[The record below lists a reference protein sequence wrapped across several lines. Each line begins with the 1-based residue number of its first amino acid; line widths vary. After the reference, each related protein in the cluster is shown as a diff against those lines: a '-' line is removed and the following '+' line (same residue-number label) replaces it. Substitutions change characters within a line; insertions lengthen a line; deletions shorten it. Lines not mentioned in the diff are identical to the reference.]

1 MASVSHCHGSLSG
14 HLACSSESASHH
26 RAFPPFGQ
34 AHLGDD
40 FLIDGGT
47 LAVRGPQMGSEANL
61 SVRASAAA
69 GDALIGGGP
78 ARIKREAGL
87 VDINDQRS
95 MIRGYRLA
103 FARLTVDLGPDDA
116 RL

>member
-1 MASVSHCHGSLSG
+1 MQTMASVSHCHGSPSG
-14 HLACSSESASHH
+14 HLACSMIVRDANPNRNYLPLPRDTGGFRESSVGF
-26 RAFPPFGQ
+26 R
-34 AHLGDD
+34 
-40 FLIDGGT
+40 T
-47 LAVRGPQMGSEANL
+47 SL
-61 SVRASAAA
+61 SVRASAAS

-78 ARIKREAGL
+78 ARIEREAGL

-95 MIRGYRLA
+95 MIRGYRLS